1 VRPSIRL
8 TQAALARRMGV
19 SRNTV
24 NRWEMGL
31 HPFSPMA
38 ELLLQCIE
46 RETKKMYEVDNR
58 AADGAGSRT
67 ARATRRK

>member
-1 VRPSIRL
+1 
-8 TQAALARRMGV
+8 
-19 SRNTV
+19 
-24 NRWEMGL
+24 L

-46 RETKKMYEVDNR
+46 REPKKMYEVDNR